1 MLQASND
8 QKCSEIIEEL
18 AVKHDQELRELRN
31 QHEQEMLALKS
42 ELMKHEM
49 VGSHMTESVIPAA
62 VTVSMHH
69 KSAPYSTV

>member
-8 QKCSEIIEEL
+8 QKCCEL
-18 AVKHDQELRELRN
+18 AIKHDQELRELRD
-31 QHEQEMLALKS
+31 QHEQEILALKC

-49 VGSHMTESVIPAA
+49 VGSQMTESVIPAA

-69 KSAPYSTV
+69 KSSHFSMV